1 MKIQIDCYG
10 FEATSVHFQKRK
22 LETYLVK
29 QIGDVVYECFG
40 TGKPRVIHRI
50 DKDSEGCVRVSWAY
64 GAWSKAES
72 LYYIPINETMVIERE
87 EV

>member
-10 FEATSVHFQKRK
+10 FEATSEFYQKRK

-29 QIGDVVYECFG
+29 QVGDVVYECFG
-40 TGKPRVIHRI
+40 PGKPRPIHRI
-50 DKDSEGCVRVSWAY
+50 DRDPDGCVRVMWAY

-72 LYYIPINETMVIERE
+72 LAYIPINETMTIEKE
-87 EV
+87 ED